1 MRRVKHQQIRKHLL
15 DWMKRS
21 SPMLWARLEADLIDE
36 DVALTMFAGPRLR
49 LNQETERVEAVQMFR
64 TTDGQTFET
73 EAEAAAHQSALESE
87 AKVDAFIAGREWKKG
102 QATHAKNV
110 IMQFLAAQG

>member
-1 MRRVKHQQIRKHLL
+1 
-15 DWMKRS
+15 
-21 SPMLWARLEADLIDE
+21 MLWARLQQDRIDE
-36 DVALTMFAGPRLR
+36 DWALKLFVGPRLR
-49 LNQETERVEAVQMFR
+49 LNQQEIDEVEAVQMFR
-64 TTDGQTFET
+64 TTDGETFET
-73 EAEAAAHQSALESE
+73 EVEAQAHQSALESE